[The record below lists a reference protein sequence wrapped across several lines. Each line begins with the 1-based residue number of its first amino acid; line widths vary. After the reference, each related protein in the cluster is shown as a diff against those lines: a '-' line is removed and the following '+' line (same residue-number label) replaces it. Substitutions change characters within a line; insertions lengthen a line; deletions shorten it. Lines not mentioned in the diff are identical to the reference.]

1 MHSTKKA
8 ARAAAIGLA
17 VVLGSV
23 SATTLPAVAQS
34 ATEQTFDIAAQP
46 LGLALIRF
54 SDATG
59 IQLFDASLTRGLQSP
74 GAPSRAL
81 APSEALSRL
90 LAGSGAHLPL
100 HQPHHD
106 HARARACAAAGIRR
120 AERGRDDAGAGGR
133 RT

>member
-23 SATTLPAVAQS
+23 SAATLPAIAQTG
-34 ATEQTFDIAAQP
+34 AEQSFDIAAQP
-46 LGLALIRF
+46 LGSALIRF

-59 IQLFDASLTRGLQSP
+59 IQLFFDASLARGLQSP
-74 GAPSRAL
+74 GVSGAL

-90 LAGSGAHLPL
+90 LAGSGLTFRFTNPTTITLERRPCRRPPA
-100 HQPHHD
+100 
-106 HARARACAAAGIRR
+106 RR
-120 AERGRDDAGAGGR
+120 AESR
-133 RT
+133 